1 MGVFKGDK
9 MKDNERNLVNSDEL
23 NRVDVES
30 SEEDFFEPKLRKLPK
45 QFHKSFS
52 ERFDKRFLS
61 ILAVSLVLHF
71 VLAIYFILNPP
82 SKESTFNRIA
92 KIQERLAKSI
102 MEQEAQLEEPV
113 AQFEFT
119 EDQPIEEQ
127 KEVESKT
134 KPETKVSKGSHSK
147 KSASKTS
154 TSKESRR
161 AAFRRGS
168 GGAGGRGKTQE
179 EIASAIGSK
188 GILALLTSTSSVATG
203 DGIEDILTQA
213 GEAQQDLDEALSGVS
228 GLKSGGERVAGSG
241 GVGNGQDG
249 LKGGRAQDR
258 GGIDDLVA
266 GLGTAKSTT
275 FERSGDL
282 VVVSESR
289 LVQGSG
295 EKAIVGRN
303 QDDVQ
308 AVVMKHNNTIQYCYE
323 RELKRN
329 PNLRGKM
336 VLRITIT
343 PQGTIK
349 KVQIISSTLNNR
361 RVEQCVLSRI
371 KRWSDFGSIDPKFGN
386 ITFRQTYAF
395 GY

>member
-1 MGVFKGDK
+1 MVFKGDK
-9 MKDNERNLVNSDEL
+9 MKHNERNLENPDEL

-30 SEEDFFEPKLRKLPK
+30 PEDFFKPQLSKLPR
-45 QFHKSFS
+45 QFHKSLS

-61 ILAVSLVLHF
+61 ILVISVAFHF
-71 VLAIYFILNPP
+71 MVAIYFVLNPP
-82 SKESTFNRIA
+82 SEESNLNRIG
-92 KIQERLAKSI
+92 KIQKRLAKSI
-102 MEQEAQLEEPV
+102 MEREVQLEEPV
-113 AQFEFT
+113 AQFRFT
-119 EDQPIEEQ
+119 EDQPIEEEE
-127 KEVESKT
+127 KELESET
-134 KPETKVSKGSHSK
+134 SPETKESKRSSFK
-147 KSASKTS
+147 KSASKTP

-179 EIASAIGSK
+179 EIASVIGSK

-203 DGIEDILTQA
+203 AGVEDILTRA
-213 GEAQQDLDEALSGVS
+213 GDAQQDLDEALSGVS
-228 GLKSGGERVAGSG
+228 GLKRGGQRVEGSG
-241 GVGNGQDG
+241 GVGNGSGG
-249 LKGGRAQDR
+249 LKGGRAQDQ

-266 GLGTAKSTT
+266 GLGSARSTT

-282 VVVSESR
+282 VVMGESR

-308 AVVMKHNNTIQYCYE
+308 AVVTRHNNAIQYCYE

-329 PNLRGKM
+329 PNLRGKL

-343 PQGTIK
+343 PQGTVK
-349 KVQIISSTLNNR
+349 KVKIISSTLNNR
-361 RVEQCVLSRI
+361 RVEQCVISRI